1 MKGKLLA
8 KPAPRKSAKRVPNL
22 TFDFNA
28 AVRRAAKDHP
38 ELSKN
43 AIFIDAQK
51 DKWERTADILSS
63 VGVDEDDMG
72 DLEKTVRDAKRLK
85 TSFHLALHRDDKP
98 PLSAVVFHRDRHP
111 LYGDKSGPVDDAGT
125 FDHETGHA
133 LTPDLEGTL
142 AENTAD
148 AYAALRHLQ
157 RSGGDEKSIDYCGW
171 KRAFI
176 FMTTGMTSHLTTFT
190 VDQIICDTKAAD
202 FLSLTPEE
210 TAAVAKAYASMHTP
224 DKKELT
230 RLKAA
235 FRPLKKLPPQK
246 ALKKL
251 ARMTLKARKESP
263 EFYLGA
269 RVLAGALKE
278 GGVTLDGQDIVLKGG
293 DWHDIRRAL
302 AKKAANLPPRHPL
315 RRHLR
320 D

>member
-1 MKGKLLA
+1 MGKPSSRK
-8 KPAPRKSAKRVPNL
+8 KPTPVPNL
-22 TFDFNA
+22 RFDFNA

-43 AIFIDAQK
+43 ALFIDAQK

-63 VGVDEDDMG
+63 VGVDDDDLG
-72 DLEKTVRDAKRLK
+72 DLAKAVRDAKRLK
-85 TSFHLALHRDDKP
+85 TSFHLSLHRDDKP
-98 PLSAVVFHRDRHP
+98 PLSAVVFHPDRHP

-133 LTPDLEGTL
+133 LTPDLDGTL

-157 RSGGDEKSIDYCGW
+157 RTGGEEGSIEYCGW

-176 FMTTGMTSHLTTFT
+176 FMTMGTTSHLTTFT
-190 VDQIICDTKAAD
+190 VDQIICDAKAAD
-202 FLSLTPEE
+202 FMSLTPEE
-210 TAAVAKAYASMHTP
+210 TAAVAQAYASMHTP

-251 ARMTLKARKESP
+251 ARMTLKAPEDSQ

-278 GGVTLDGQDIVLKGG
+278 GGVTVDGQDIVLKGSE
-293 DWHDIRRAL
+293 WKKIRRDL
-302 AKKAANLPPRHPL
+302 AAKAANLPPKHPL
-315 RRHLR
+315 RRHLK